1 MSNNLLTLNS
11 ISIILKSLRL
21 TASLELAAQ
30 DASGQSSST
39 DAAETGIKAKMLAV
53 SGFILFVD
61 EQQLTDLFKLAEA
74 TEGGARTTYRI
85 SNKTASALGIKEVKF
100 ASKIEA
106 VEQETTRQWNV
117 SFTLAEVRS
126 VPQKKEERAPQV
138 AAAQQGSTGQGTVL
152 ADEAAPPATE
162 VELTGLMGFLKK
174 VDNGL
179 A

>member
-1 MSNNLLTLNS
+1 MINLNGIGIL
-11 ISIILKSLRL
+11 LKSMRI
-21 TASLELAAQ
+21 TASQELATE

-39 DAAETGIKAKMLAV
+39 ESAETGIKAKMLTV
-53 SGFILFVD
+53 TGFIPFLD
-61 EQQLTDLFKLAEA
+61 ESQLTDLFKLAEA

-85 SNKTASALGIKEVKF
+85 SNKTAEALGIKQVKF
-100 ASKIEA
+100 SSKIEA

-138 AAAQQGSTGQGTVL
+138 AAAQQGGTGQGT
-152 ADEAAPPATE
+152 ASAGGNTPPNTE
-162 VELTGLMGFLKK
+162 PELTGIMAFLKK
-174 VDNGL
+174 VDEGL

>member
-1 MSNNLLTLNS
+1 MLTLNS
-11 ISIILKSLRL
+11 TAISLKGLRI
-21 TASLELAAQ
+21 TASQELATE

-39 DAAETGIKAKMLAV
+39 ESAETGIKAKMLTV
-53 SGFILFVD
+53 TGFIPFMD
-61 EQQLTDLFKLAEA
+61 EPQLTNLFKMAEA

-85 SNKTASALGIKEVKF
+85 SNKTASALGIKQVKF

-138 AAAQQGSTGQGTVL
+138 AAAQQGSTGQSTASAGGNT
-152 ADEAAPPATE
+152 PPNTE
-162 VELTGLMGFLKK
+162 PELTGIMAFLKK
-174 VDNGL
+174 VDEGL

>member
-1 MSNNLLTLNS
+1 MLTLNS
-11 ISIILKSLRL
+11 TAISLKALRI
-21 TASLELAAQ
+21 TASQELATE

-39 DAAETGIKAKMLAV
+39 DAAETGTKAKMLTV
-53 SGFILFVD
+53 SGFIPFWD
-61 EQQLTDLFKLAEA
+61 EQQLTDLFKMAEA

-138 AAAQQGSTGQGTVL
+138 AAAQQGGTGQGT
-152 ADEAAPPATE
+152 ASAGGNTPPNTE
-162 VELTGLMGFLKK
+162 PELTGIMAFLKK
-174 VDNGL
+174 VDEGL

>member
-1 MSNNLLTLNS
+1 MLTLNS
-11 ISIILKSLRL
+11 TAISLKGLRI
-21 TASLELAAQ
+21 TASQELATE

-39 DAAETGIKAKMLAV
+39 ESAETGIKAKMLAV
-53 SGFILFVD
+53 TGFILFVD

-74 TEGGARTTYRI
+74 TEGGTRTTYRI
-85 SNKTASALGIKEVKF
+85 SNKTASALGIKQVKF

-152 ADEAAPPATE
+152 ADGNTPPNTE
-162 VELTGLMGFLKK
+162 PELTGIMAFLKK
-174 VDNGL
+174 VDEGL

>member
-1 MSNNLLTLNS
+1 MLTLNS
-11 ISIILKSLRL
+11 TAISLKALRI
-21 TASLELAAQ
+21 TASQELATE

-39 DAAETGIKAKMLAV
+39 ESAETGIKAKMLTV
-53 SGFILFVD
+53 TGFILFAD

-85 SNKTASALGIKEVKF
+85 SNKTAEALGIKQVKF
-100 ASKIEA
+100 SSKIEA

-152 ADEAAPPATE
+152 ADGNTPPNTE
-162 VELTGLMGFLKK
+162 PELKGIMAFLKK
-174 VDNGL
+174 VDEGL

>member
-1 MSNNLLTLNS
+1 MLTLNS
-11 ISIILKSLRL
+11 TAISLKGLRI
-21 TASLELAAQ
+21 TASQELATE

-39 DAAETGIKAKMLAV
+39 ESAETGIKAKMLTV
-53 SGFILFVD
+53 TGFILFVD

-85 SNKTASALGIKEVKF
+85 SNKTAEALGIKQVKF

-138 AAAQQGSTGQGTVL
+138 AAAQQGSTGQGT
-152 ADEAAPPATE
+152 ASAGGNTPPNTE
-162 VELTGLMGFLKK
+162 PELTGVMAFLKQ
-174 VDNGL
+174 VDEGL

>member
-1 MSNNLLTLNS
+1 MLTLNS
-11 ISIILKSLRL
+11 TAISLKGLRI
-21 TASLELAAQ
+21 TASQELATE

-39 DAAETGIKAKMLAV
+39 ESAETGIKAKMLTV
-53 SGFILFVD
+53 TGFILFVD

-74 TEGGARTTYRI
+74 TGGGARTTYRI
-85 SNKTASALGIKEVKF
+85 SNKTAEALGIKQVKF
-100 ASKIEA
+100 SSKIEA

-138 AAAQQGSTGQGTVL
+138 AAAQQGSTGQGT
-152 ADEAAPPATE
+152 ASAGGNTPPNTE
-162 VELTGLMGFLKK
+162 PELTGIMAFLKQ
-174 VDNGL
+174 VDEGL

>member
-1 MSNNLLTLNS
+1 MLTLNS
-11 ISIILKSLRL
+11 IAISLKGLRI
-21 TASLELAAQ
+21 TASQELATE

-39 DAAETGIKAKMLAV
+39 ESAETGIKAKMLTV
-53 SGFILFVD
+53 TGFILFVD

-85 SNKTASALGIKEVKF
+85 SNKTAEALGIKQVKF
-100 ASKIEA
+100 SSKIEA

-138 AAAQQGSTGQGTVL
+138 AAAQQGSAGQG
-152 ADEAAPPATE
+152 AASAGGNTPPNTE
-162 VELTGLMGFLKK
+162 PELTGIMAFLKK
-174 VDNGL
+174 VDEGL